1 MDLIGLTWYLMLHQS
16 KYNTKWMKEIC
27 SLVDS
32 PQLGV
37 EFGVYT
43 GGTFGLLA
51 SFVPKIIGIDINAD
65 EDISSSDY
73 PDSVD
78 WTSDWQIIK
87 EDCRNSQTIRD
98 LPDYSI
104 DLVHYDVSY
113 SPKITR
119 ETIVNTFDKLSLK
132 SIIVFDNLRLVPL
145 NNLFQ
150 MLSGYGLL
158 MSFAV
163 VIDVK
168 TNAGKVYCTRSWH
181 SHEKYFEA
189 MKQYKTAI
197 HNNMVVIHEDPVMW
211 NKK

>member
-1 MDLIGLTWYLMLHQS
+1 VDLIGLTWYLMLHQS
-16 KYNTKWMKEIC
+16 EYNTKWMKEIC

-37 EFGVYT
+37 EFGVHT

-51 SFVPKIIGIDINAD
+51 SFVPKIIGIDID
-65 EDISSSDY
+65 VDPDISIPY
-73 PDSVD
+73 CD
-78 WTSDWQIIK
+78 WKIVK
-87 EDCRNSQTIRD
+87 EDCRNSKTIRD

-168 TNAGKVYCTRSWH
+168 TNAGKVYCTRCWKH
-181 SHEKYFEA
+181 HAKYFEA

>member
-16 KYNTKWMKEIC
+16 EYNTKWMKEIC

-51 SFVPKIIGIDINAD
+51 SFVPKIIGIDID
-65 EDISSSDY
+65 VDPDISIPY
-73 PDSVD
+73 CD
-78 WTSDWQIIK
+78 WKIVK
-87 EDCRNSQTIRD
+87 EDCRNSKTIRD

-168 TNAGKVYCTRSWH
+168 TNAGKVYCTRCWKH
-181 SHEKYFEA
+181 HAKYFEA

-197 HNNMVVIHEDPVMW
+197 HNNMVVIHEDSVMW

>member
-1 MDLIGLTWYLMLHQS
+1 MKFQS
-16 KYNTKWMKEIC
+16 EYNTIWMKEIC

-37 EFGVYT
+37 EFGVHT

-51 SFVPKIIGIDINAD
+51 TFVPQIIGIDINVD
-65 EDISSSDY
+65 PNISSWIKSYKKND
-73 PDSVD
+73 D
-78 WTSDWQIIK
+78 WKIVK
-87 EDCRNSQTIRD
+87 EDCQTSQTIRD
-98 LPDYSI
+98 LPDKSI

-119 ETIVNTFDKLSLK
+119 KTIINTFDKLSLK
-132 SIIVFDNLRLVPL
+132 SIIAFDNLRLAPL

-150 MLSGYGLL
+150 MLEGYGLL
-158 MSFAV
+158 MPFAV
-163 VIDVK
+163 VIDIK
-168 TNAGKVYCTRSWH
+168 SNAGKVYCTRCWH
-181 SHEKYFEA
+181 HHDKYFKA
-189 MKQYKTAI
+189 MKQHKTAI

>member
-1 MDLIGLTWYLMLHQS
+1 MKYQS
-16 KYNTKWMKEIC
+16 EYNTIWMKEIC

-37 EFGVYT
+37 EFGVHT

-51 SFVPKIIGIDINAD
+51 SFVPQIIGIDINVD
-65 EDISSSDY
+65 PNISSWIKSYKKND
-73 PDSVD
+73 D
-78 WTSDWQIIK
+78 WKIVK
-87 EDCRNSQTIRD
+87 EDCQTSQTIRD
-98 LPDYSI
+98 LPDKSI

-119 ETIVNTFDKLSLK
+119 KTIINTFDKLSLK
-132 SIIVFDNLRLVPL
+132 SIIAFDNLRLAPL

-150 MLSGYGLL
+150 MLEGYGLL
-158 MSFAV
+158 MPFAV
-163 VIDVK
+163 VIDIK
-168 TNAGKVYCTRSWH
+168 SNAGKVYCTRCWH
-181 SHEKYFEA
+181 HHDKYFKA
-189 MKQYKTAI
+189 MKQHKTAI

>member
-1 MDLIGLTWYLMLHQS
+1 
-16 KYNTKWMKEIC
+16 MKEIC

-37 EFGVYT
+37 EFGVHT

-51 SFVPKIIGIDINAD
+51 SFVPQIIGIDINVD
-65 EDISSSDY
+65 PNISNWIKSYKKND
-73 PDSVD
+73 D
-78 WTSDWQIIK
+78 WKIVK
-87 EDCRNSQTIRD
+87 EDCQTSQTIRD
-98 LPDYSI
+98 LPDKSI

-119 ETIVNTFDKLSLK
+119 KTIINTFDKLSLK
-132 SIIVFDNLRLVPL
+132 SIIAFDNLRLAPL

-150 MLSGYGLL
+150 MLEGYGLL
-158 MSFAV
+158 MPFAV
-163 VIDVK
+163 VIDIK
-168 TNAGKVYCTRSWH
+168 SNAGKVYCTRCWH
-181 SHEKYFEA
+181 HHDKYFKA
-189 MKQYKTAI
+189 MKQHKTAI

>member
-1 MDLIGLTWYLMLHQS
+1 MKFQS
-16 KYNTKWMKEIC
+16 EYNTIWMKEIC

-37 EFGVYT
+37 EFGVHT

-51 SFVPKIIGIDINAD
+51 SFVPQIIGIDINVD
-65 EDISSSDY
+65 PNISSWIKSYKKND
-73 PDSVD
+73 D
-78 WTSDWQIIK
+78 WKIVK
-87 EDCRNSQTIRD
+87 EDCQTSQTIRD
-98 LPDYSI
+98 LPDKSI

-119 ETIVNTFDKLSLK
+119 KTIINTFDKLSLK
-132 SIIVFDNLRLVPL
+132 SIIAFDNLRLAPL

-150 MLSGYGLL
+150 MLEGYGLL
-158 MSFAV
+158 MPFAV
-163 VIDVK
+163 VIDIK
-168 TNAGKVYCTRSWH
+168 SNAGKVYCTRCWH
-181 SHEKYFEA
+181 HHDKYFKA
-189 MKQYKTAI
+189 MKQHKTAI

>member
-1 MDLIGLTWYLMLHQS
+1 
-16 KYNTKWMKEIC
+16 MKEIC

-37 EFGVYT
+37 EFGVHT

-51 SFVPKIIGIDINAD
+51 SFVPQIIGIDIDVDPN
-65 EDISSSDY
+65 ISSWIKSYKKND
-73 PDSVD
+73 D
-78 WTSDWQIIK
+78 WKIVK
-87 EDCRNSQTIRD
+87 EDCQTSQTIRD
-98 LPDYSI
+98 LPDKSI

-119 ETIVNTFDKLSLK
+119 KTIINTFDKLSLK
-132 SIIVFDNLRLVPL
+132 SIIAFDNLRLAPL

-150 MLSGYGLL
+150 MLEGYGLL
-158 MSFAV
+158 MPFAV
-163 VIDVK
+163 VIDIK
-168 TNAGKVYCTRSWH
+168 SNAGKVYCTRCWH
-181 SHEKYFEA
+181 HHDKYFKA
-189 MKQYKTAI
+189 MKQHKTAI